1 MYQVSAVETLRPR
14 NHRTAIGYPREWGLS
29 FIGKH
34 LNKFPYILT
43 TDRDKVSGMWSSG
56 IH

>member
-34 LNKFPYILT
+34 LNKFPHILT